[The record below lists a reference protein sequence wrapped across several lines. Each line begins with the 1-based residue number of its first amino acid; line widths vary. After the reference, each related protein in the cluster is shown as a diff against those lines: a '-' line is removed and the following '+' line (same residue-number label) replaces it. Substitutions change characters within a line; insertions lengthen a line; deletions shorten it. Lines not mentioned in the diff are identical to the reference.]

1 MLDRAQVRE
10 LYLEVS
16 ELPESDRA
24 RVLEERCSGN
34 AELRAEVQSLL
45 MAAARSP
52 EFLASPTVPAM
63 PHAAAEAPG
72 VRIGPY
78 KLLQEIGQGG
88 FGSVYMAQQEHP
100 VWRRVAIKVIKLGMD
115 TRAVI
120 ARFEAE
126 RQALAMMDHAN
137 IARVFDAGATESGR
151 PYFVMELVRGEAI
164 TAYCDRNQLSIPER
178 LELFLQVCRAVQH
191 AHSKGVIHRDIKPG
205 NILVA
210 SEDGRPHAKVIDFG
224 IAKATERP
232 LTDKTAF
239 TDFRQF
245 VGTPE
250 YMSPEQAEGSLNVD
264 TRSDVYSLGV
274 LLYELLTGATPVDAR
289 TLRSAAYDEIQRII
303 REVDPERPSTRLSR
317 SASLDLVASQ
327 RHTEPR
333 RLSALVRGDLDW
345 IVMRAIDKERARR
358 YDTAS
363 ALAADVARH
372 LAGQPVEAVPPSLSY
387 AARKFIRRYRVLVA
401 GGSLILAT
409 LVLGIAGATWGLA
422 SSRRAERLS
431 IAERDSAAAVRDFLA
446 RTFEG
451 VSPQVALGRDTA
463 LVGNLMDKAA
473 ARINAGELNATPDAE
488 RELRVVIAGVYADVA
503 RYEDAAQVLR
513 PLRDAPRSA
522 IAGPL
527 GRRLDLLSGRIGLA
541 TGAWDEAR
549 KALDSVLAA
558 SPDDRARAESLSL
571 LGEIAINASQF
582 DQSIDLHRR
591 AIDSARAVVP
601 HDDQLLATCL
611 SRLGAAQAF
620 CGKNEDAAKTIEEV
634 LAIVSRPEWS
644 NSPLLIESL
653 NAKSMLLTNTRP
665 QDAVREMRSVVQTA
679 RRVFPAPHPM
689 IALSLH
695 NLGAALYFTRDFEEA
710 LKPAEEALEMRRSL
724 FGADAPETIESLVE
738 TGSILVRLGRH
749 EDAMGR
755 IRAAIAAYAKRSPGG
770 SYDEAHER
778 MMLAESL
785 SSLKRLDEAADEYAR
800 AVEGLKAFAV
810 PEDPK
815 VAACIRQYAVC
826 LREAGKPAQ
835 SAEAWRDLIRVS
847 RAGTAHPDQVATAQF
862 MLGDVLLDIDTTEAR
877 AEAQAVLRE
886 CLETRR
892 RTIPDGHPDL
902 LARYYTMCL
911 LGSAIVRGSGHD
923 SADAAT
929 RLAGIREAEPL
940 LLGGYQGIVATPT
953 TPGNPDRAR
962 RAIHDLV
969 TLYDAWESLEPG
981 AGHADQAAHWRF
993 IASEP
998 VPGAGQSR

>member
-1 MLDRAQVRE
+1 MLDRAQVRD

-24 RVLEERCSGN
+24 GLLDQRCAGN

-45 MAAARSP
+45 AAAARRP
-52 EFLASPTVPAM
+52 EFLAAPTAPAM
-63 PHAAAEAPG
+63 PCAAAEAPG

-115 TRAVI
+115 TRSVI

-178 LELFLQVCRAVQH
+178 LDLFLQVCRAVQH

-210 SEDGRPHAKVIDFG
+210 TEDGRPHAKVIDFG

-250 YMSPEQAEGSLNVD
+250 YMSPEQAEGSLNID

-274 LLYELLTGATPVDAR
+274 LLYELLTGATPFDAR
-289 TLRSAAYDEIQRII
+289 ALRSAAYDEIQRII

-317 SASLDLVASQ
+317 SASLDLVATR

-372 LAGQPVEAVPPSLSY
+372 LAAQPVEAVPPSLTY
-387 AARKFIRRYRVLVA
+387 AARKFVRRYRVLVA
-401 GGSLILAT
+401 GGSVILAT
-409 LVLGIAGATWGLA
+409 LLLGIAGTTWGLVSA
-422 SSRRAERLS
+422 RAAERHS
-431 IAERDSAAAVRDFLA
+431 SDERDSATAVRDFLA

-473 ARINAGELNATPDAE
+473 ARINAGELNAIPNAE

-503 RYEDAAQVLR
+503 RYQDAAQVLR

-522 IAGPL
+522 LPGPL
-527 GRRLDLLSGRIGLA
+527 ARRLDLLSGRIGLA
-541 TGAWDEAR
+541 TGAWDEAK
-549 KALDSVLAA
+549 KALDSVLAE
-558 SPDDRARAESLSL
+558 SPDDRARAESLSM

-582 DQSIDLHRR
+582 DLSIDLHRR
-591 AIDSARAVVP
+591 AVDSARAVAP

-620 CGKNEDAAKTIEEV
+620 CGKDEDAARTIEQ
-634 LAIVSRPEWS
+634 LMAIVSRPEWS
-644 NSPLLIESL
+644 SSPLLVESL

-679 RRVFPAPHPM
+679 RRIFPSPHPM

-695 NLGAALYFTRDFEEA
+695 NLGAALYFTREFEEA

-724 FGADAPETIESLVE
+724 FGADAPETIESVVE
-738 TGSILVRLGRH
+738 TGSMLVRLGRH
-749 EDAMGR
+749 EDAMAR

-785 SSLKRLDEAADEYAR
+785 RSLKRLDEAVDEYAR
-800 AVEGLKAFAV
+800 AVEGLKTYAA
-810 PEDPK
+810 PDDPK
-815 VAACIRQYAVC
+815 VSGCIRQYALC
-826 LREAGKPAQ
+826 LREAGKPAL
-835 SAEAWRDLIRVS
+835 SAEAWRDLIRLS
-847 RAGTAHPDQVATAQF
+847 RVGDAHPDQLAAAQF
-862 MLGDVLLDIDTTEAR
+862 MLADVLLDIDTPQAR
-877 AEAQAVLRE
+877 IEAQTALRD
-886 CLETRR
+886 CLDTRR
-892 RTIPDGHPDL
+892 RSLPDGHPDV
-902 LARYYTMCL
+902 LARHYTMCL
-911 LGSAIVRGSGHD
+911 LGSAIVRGVVAE
-923 SADAAT
+923 SADAAA
-929 RLAGIREAEPL
+929 RLACIREAEPL
-940 LLGGYQGIVATPT
+940 LLAGYQGIVATQK

-962 RAIHDLV
+962 RAVQDLIM
-969 TLYDAWESLEPG
+969 LYGVWDSLEPG
-981 AGHADQAAHWRF
+981 AGHADQAAHWR
-993 IASEP
+993 SVSGEP
-998 VPGAGQSR
+998 TPATAQSH